1 MKNHRYLC
9 GLRQVNTPKGR
20 CIPMQPGAIPAVAM
34 IQFVWCSPAI
44 QAQSPKVMPCL
55 EFRRDQRMKPEEPKS
70 EIILYQTEDNR
81 TRIEVRLENETVWLT
96 QKQMAELFQKDVRTI
111 NDHIQNLFEERELVP
126 ESVIRKYRITAA
138 DGKSYETQHYNL
150 DVVISVGYRVKSLRG
165 TQFRIWATQRLREY
179 IVKGFTLDDERLKQG
194 GTKNEYFDELLQRI
208 REIRLSERNFY
219 RKICDIYQ
227 TSVDYDPRAEVTQLF
242 FQTVQNKMHWAV
254 HGQTAAEVIH
264 TRADAAQPHMGLTSW
279 KGAKPRKPDVAIA
292 KNYLTEEELKKLSL
306 IVTQYLDFAELQALE
321 RRPMTMRDWIA
332 KLDAFLRAGDREIL
346 EHAGTISAEEAK
358 RSAELQF
365 EKFDRQRRQLED
377 AQADA
382 QFADEVENLAQK
394 AKQLKPPK
402 RKK

>member
-1 MKNHRYLC
+1 M
-9 GLRQVNTPKGR
+9 
-20 CIPMQPGAIPAVAM
+20 
-34 IQFVWCSPAI
+34 
-44 QAQSPKVMPCL
+44 
-55 EFRRDQRMKPEEPKS
+55 DPESKS
-70 EIILYQTEDNR
+70 EIILYQTEDHR

-96 QKQMAELFQKDVRTI
+96 QSQMAELFQTSVP
-111 NDHIQNLFEERELVP
+111 NVSMHIRNVLKEGELQVD
-126 ESVIRKYRITAA
+126 SVVKNFLTTAA
-138 DGKSYETQHYNL
+138 DGKNYQVAFYNL
-150 DVVISVGYRVKSLRG
+150 DAIISVGYRVKSHRG
-165 TQFRIWATQRLREY
+165 TQFRQWATQRLREY

-227 TSVDYDPRAEVTQLF
+227 TSVDYDPSAEMTQLF

-254 HGQTAAEVIH
+254 HGQTAAEAIH
-264 TRADAAQPHMGLTSW
+264 RRANAAQSHMGLTSW
-279 KGAKPRKPDVAIA
+279 KGVKPRKPDVVIA

-306 IVTQYLDFAELQALE
+306 IVTQYLDFAELQAME
-321 RRPMTMRDWIA
+321 RRPMTMRAWIA
-332 KLDAFLRAGDREIL
+332 KLDAFLRAGDRDIL
-346 EHAGTISAEEAK
+346 EHAGSISAEEAK
-358 RSAELQF
+358 QKAEREF

-382 QFADEVENLAQK
+382 QFVQAVENLAKK